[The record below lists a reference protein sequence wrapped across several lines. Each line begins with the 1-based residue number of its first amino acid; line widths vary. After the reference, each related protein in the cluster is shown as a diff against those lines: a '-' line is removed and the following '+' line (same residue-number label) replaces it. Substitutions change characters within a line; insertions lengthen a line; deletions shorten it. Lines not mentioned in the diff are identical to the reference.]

1 MKNSQR
7 LKVQIENLTIETN
20 YSCLDDNLKS
30 IADKLYQQTAA
41 WQAEGI
47 GNPPWI
53 SHVIDGMCVSIH
65 WIGNIPKIKPKITK
79 IMGYD
84 AESFMSKQYK

>member
-47 GNPPWI
+47 GNPPLDLTR
-53 SHVIDGMCVSIH
+53 H
-65 WIGNIPKIKPKITK
+65 
-79 IMGYD
+79 
-84 AESFMSKQYK
+84 